1 VLGELMVAGAHSE
14 PPLSDDELDAHLGL
28 EEPPPEQ
35 HPPERNE

>member
-28 EEPPPEQ
+28 EAPPEQ
-35 HPPERNE
+35 DPPQRLE